1 MFPDL
6 PFPLVR
12 NALHRTDQSC
22 QGRAL
27 GAAQR
32 TIDGE
37 DRSEKMEEEGKERW
51 AQALAGS

>member
-12 NALHRTDQSC
+12 NALLRTDQSC
-22 QGRAL
+22 QGRAV

-32 TIDGE
+32 TLDGE

-51 AQALAGS
+51 AQVLAGS